1 MLVGTVSNSSRYP
14 VLTGA
19 SHPVIVARWNGV
31 KKRLPR
37 RCGIMREY
45 AHLCIHVT
53 YMQHIMCKHHSTM
66 RINAPYCLFKAVM
79 RLVIY
84 DQFCKPQPSKAM
96 HIWTIE
102 KHQPQL
108 ELDWPERIAQ
118 KQGES
123 TVQTSSPAFV
133 SQTNNCNDCMF
144 GAFHCLP
151 HV

>member
-1 MLVGTVSNSSRYP
+1 MCVGWNCVKFIPLSCVDWGITPSDCCQMEWRQKAIASALRHHERTCSPMYSCYIHAAYHVQTSLHNAHQCAML
-14 VLTGA
+14 
-19 SHPVIVARWNGV
+19 
-31 KKRLPR
+31 
-37 RCGIMREY
+37 
-45 AHLCIHVT
+45 
-53 YMQHIMCKHHSTM
+53 
-66 RINAPYCLFKAVM
+66 FAVM

-84 DQFCKPQPSKAM
+84 DQFCKPQSSKAM

-123 TVQTSSPAFV
+123 TVQSSSPAFV